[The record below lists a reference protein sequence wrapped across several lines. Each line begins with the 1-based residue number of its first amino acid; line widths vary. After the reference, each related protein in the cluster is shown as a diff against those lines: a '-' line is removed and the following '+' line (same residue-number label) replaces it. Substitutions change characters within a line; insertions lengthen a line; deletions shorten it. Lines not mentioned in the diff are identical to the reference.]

1 MKERLVRNA
10 IKKPLPPDFD
20 KLDELIELVKARHEY
35 R

>member
-10 IKKPLPPDFD
+10 IKVKLSADYD
-20 KLDELIELVKARHEY
+20 KLDELFELLKARDEY